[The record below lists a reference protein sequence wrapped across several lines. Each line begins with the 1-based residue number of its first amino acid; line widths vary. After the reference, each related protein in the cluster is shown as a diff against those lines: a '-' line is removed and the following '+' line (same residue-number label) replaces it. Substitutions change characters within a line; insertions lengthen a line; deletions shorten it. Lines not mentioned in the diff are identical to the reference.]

1 MCLNVL
7 WSDSKTPLPTQLQ
20 GNSQATA
27 LSHTHTHQAAMRVS
41 LMWVLKDSL
50 SLSHT
55 PHTHEH
61 QCLSF
66 WPECSRKTLAKSDG
80 RQVVASSGRT
90 TASISLRTSQWRETS
105 TCIAAERMSE
115 FLSWMPAHRSSS
127 STWQIR
133 QTDNWFLTPCQQW
146 LRKSTETDFIRTQY
160 MLKNIST
167 YHTTST
173 LSTKTTGKMW
183 VQKSYSSLALTM
195 CWFPCHGQKH
205 VETEILILACHQWLN

>member
-1 MCLNVL
+1 MSKCSVK
-7 WSDSKTPLPTQLQ
+7 WQQDSSTNSITGQFTSYCPLP
-20 GNSQATA
+20 
-27 LSHTHTHQAAMRVS
+27 HTHTHQAAMCVS

-50 SLSHT
+50 SLTHT

-61 QCLSF
+61 QCLCF

-146 LRKSTETDFIRTQY
+146 LGKSTETDFVRTQY
-160 MLKNIST
+160 MLKKIYLHIT
-167 YHTTST
+167 QLVHCQ
-173 LSTKTTGKMW
+173 LKPQVKCG
-183 VQKSYSSLALTM
+183 
-195 CWFPCHGQKH
+195 
-205 VETEILILACHQWLN
+205 